1 MAVRDEGLDSHFDCY
16 LAEYHSRSNYVNINV
31 DPHLPRRFIEND
43 SAERERERSTKSYGH
58 ILSWKCSNSIKKRD
72 Q

>member
-31 DPHLPRRFIEND
+31 DPHLPRRIIEND
-43 SAERERERSTKSYGH
+43 SAERERERERDLQSLTATSYHGSAR
-58 ILSWKCSNSIKKRD
+58 IP
-72 Q
+72 